1 MGEVVYTSEV
11 TLRRNHGPDRTA
23 WLPAGE
29 EVGFGAHGPIAAH
42 YGVDEPDDPTS
53 ATLDYMVAAAG
64 G

>member
-1 MGEVVYTSEV
+1 MGDVVYTSEIA
-11 TLRRNHGPDRTA
+11 LRRHSGPDRTA

-29 EVGFGAHGPIAAH
+29 VVDFGVHGPIAAH
-42 YGVDEPDDPTS
+42 YGKDEPDDPTS